1 MNVIHWNYKASQTT
15 VGLFTN
21 PEVILHWVCKNT
33 TKRGDRMGYKVV
45 PQMIKLV
52 KGAGDEK
59 HRANGG
65 KILRELYQERYGKTV
80 TIDREYSYLN
90 EYVGADS
97 GDEMWDKLIDEADNY
112 KIVTVRKGKEYK
124 RALPEK
130 STIGMSVIF
139 KLPYEYSAQLSVA
152 ENAKFYTDT
161 EDVLADLYP
170 DVFAKK
176 NIRGYAIH
184 YDEGIPNN
192 DKEKSSEHKHQ
203 VYVPRDEN
211 ERYCGNL
218 VDVKMLANICKQYPA
233 KMREKGWDFEDLD
246 TTDWDKYKSDSEYK
260 AERDLKRK
268 ENGLGVNAYA
278 KKQTAKEVKKQ
289 ALERVKFVE
298 SVEALKQ
305 KIECANS
312 RMELANVIADGIDAE
327 RKELDEEKQKFA
339 EEKALQDE
347 IVQEKVEQE
356 VALERAKMQSEMQQE
371 LNEQKEALKQQQE
384 TLEHEREALKQERIQ
399 TQQLFAKRIREVNA
413 YKSKLK
419 STMDAVNAF
428 SEQDKADPA
437 SYDLETWCKHLRYSD
452 NISVYDKYLADKES
466 RQQRAKD
473 TSDLVNE
480 ILSNGNYDTDYQK

>member
-1 MNVIHWNYKASQTT
+1 M
-15 VGLFTN
+15 
-21 PEVILHWVCKNT
+21 
-33 TKRGDRMGYKVV
+33 RGDRMGYRVV
-45 PQMIKLV
+45 PQMVKLV

-65 KILRELYQERYGKTV
+65 SILREMYQERYGKTV
-80 TIDREYSYLN
+80 TIDRKYSYMN

-152 ENAKFYTDT
+152 ENAKFYSDT
-161 EDVLADLYP
+161 EDVLAELYP

-176 NIRGYAIH
+176 NIRGYTIH
-184 YDEGIPNN
+184 YDEGIPNS

-203 VYVPRDEN
+203 VYVPRDRN
-211 ERYCGNL
+211 DRYCGNL
-218 VDVKMLANICKQYPA
+218 VDVKMFANICKQYPA

-246 TTDWDKYKSDSEYK
+246 TTDWDRYKYDSEYK

-312 RMELANVIADGIDAE
+312 RMELANVIANGIDVE
-327 RKELDEEKQKFA
+327 REELDKEKQKFA

-347 IVQEKVEQE
+347 KIREKVEQE

-371 LNEQKEALKQQQE
+371 LNEQKETLKQQQE

>member
-1 MNVIHWNYKASQTT
+1 MV
-15 VGLFTN
+15 
-21 PEVILHWVCKNT
+21 
-33 TKRGDRMGYKVV
+33 
-45 PQMIKLV
+45 KLV
-52 KGAGDEK
+52 KDAGDEK

-65 KILRELYQERYGKTV
+65 KILREMYQERYGKTV

-112 KIVTVRKGKEYK
+112 KIVTVRKGKEYR

-152 ENAKFYTDT
+152 ENAKFYSDT
-161 EDVLADLYP
+161 EDVLAELYP

-176 NIRGYAIH
+176 NIRGYTIH
-184 YDEGIPNN
+184 YDEGIPNV

-203 VYVPRDEN
+203 VYVPRDRN
-211 ERYCGNL
+211 DRYCGNL
-218 VDVKMLANICKQYPA
+218 VDVKMFANICKQYPA

-246 TTDWDKYKSDSEYK
+246 TTDWDRYKYDSEYK

-289 ALERVKFVE
+289 ALERVRFVE

-305 KIECANS
+305 QMQDVKLQMEVANS
-312 RMELANVIADGIDAE
+312 KRKLAKATIDGLDFEI
-327 RKELDEEKQKFA
+327 KELEKEKQKFA
-339 EEKALQDE
+339 EEKALQDK
-347 IVQEKVEQE
+347 IVQEKVESELQR
-356 VALERAKMQSEMQQE
+356 EREQMQQE
-371 LNEQKEALKQQQE
+371 FDERNEALELVREVLRQQQVTLEEERDEQKE

-399 TQQLFAKRIREVNA
+399 TQQLFAKRMRGINA
-413 YKSKLK
+413 YKSELQ
-419 STMDAVNAF
+419 SAMDAVNAF

-437 SYDLETWCKHLRYSD
+437 SYDLETWCRCQKYA
-452 NISVYDKYLADKES
+452 NGVSVYDKYLSDKES
-466 RQQRAKD
+466 RRQRAKD
-473 TSDLVNE
+473 TSALVDKV
-480 ILSNGNYDTDYQK
+480 LSNSPDTDYQK